1 MQDGEKEVSESHQ
14 VNIGSITLGGR
25 KPLALIAGPCV
36 VESSDVMCRIADD
49 IQTVTSKLGI
59 PYIFKASYDKANK
72 TIGDSYRGPG
82 WMEGLESLRLLKQKT
97 GVPVLTDIHTA
108 EQVDAVA
115 EVCDVLQIPALLSK
129 QIDLI
134 LAAAKTGRPVNIK
147 KGQWTAPWEMTNVVN
162 RLSAEGYEDVMLT
175 ERGTSFGFQLLI
187 NDFRS
192 LVIMKFIGKPIIFD
206 ASHSVHGAP
215 TVGESVGGN
224 REFIP
229 ALCRSAVAC
238 GVDALF
244 LEVHPEPDRALS
256 DAQGT
261 FPLGR
266 MADLLHMIQPYAEV
280 SRRGT

>member
-1 MQDGEKEVSESHQ
+1 MQNVEEESQLSHEVD
-14 VNIGSITLGGR
+14 IGSHTIGGR
-25 KPLALIAGPCV
+25 HPLALIAGPCV
-36 VESSDVMCRIADD
+36 VESPDVMCRIADE
-49 IQTVTSKLGI
+49 IQEVTSKLGI

-72 TIGDSYRGPG
+72 TMGDSYRGPG
-82 WMEGLESLRLLKQKT
+82 WMEGLESLRTIKQKT
-97 GVPVLTDIHTA
+97 GLPVLTDIHTA

-134 LAAAKTGRPVNIK
+134 LAAAQTGRPVNIK

-192 LVIMKFIGKPIIFD
+192 LVIMKTIGKPIIFD
-206 ASHSVHGAP
+206 ASHSVHGTPAI
-215 TVGESVGGN
+215 GESVGGN

-244 LEVHPEPDRALS
+244 LEVHPDPDRALS

-266 MADLLHMIQPYAEV
+266 MADLLRMVQPFAEV

>member
-1 MQDGEKEVSESHQ
+1 MPNVERYTQAREVA
-14 VNIGSITLGGR
+14 VGSIKIGG
-25 KPLALIAGPCV
+25 KNPLALIAGPCV
-36 VESSDVMCRIADD
+36 VESLDVMCRIADD
-49 IQTVTSKLGI
+49 IQGITSKLGI

-72 TIGDSYRGPG
+72 TITGSYRGPG
-82 WMEGLESLRLLKQKT
+82 WLEGLEALRQVKQKT
-97 GVPVLTDIHTA
+97 GLPLLTDVHT
-108 EQVDAVA
+108 EDQVKEAA

-134 LAAAKTGRPVNIK
+134 LAAAKTGRPVNMK

-162 RLSAEGYEDVMLT
+162 RLSAEGFKDMLLT
-175 ERGTSFGFQLLI
+175 ERGTSFGFQLLV

-192 LVIMKFIGKPIIFD
+192 LVIMKSIGKPVIFD
-206 ASHSVHGAP
+206 ASHSVHGSP
-215 TVGESVGGN
+215 VIGEKVGGN

-244 LEVHPEPDRALS
+244 LEVHPKPDRALS

-261 FPLGR
+261 FPLER
-266 MADLLHMIQPYAEV
+266 MSELLSMIQPYAEL
-280 SRRGT
+280 SRREN